1 VSDGENDRSLAGW
14 WTRVRETLQ
23 GRVQTH
29 LPGVS
34 PIEEDAVHPSRTL
47 RPFLDAMRAID
58 APVIVDF
65 GPVIGSNVT
74 FLGEQLF
81 CKLHVEDLYGD
92 IDRLT
97 RAGHED
103 GLAAF
108 LSSRLPFE
116 AGSVD
121 GVLAWDLFD
130 YLQSAEAESLAG
142 RLVTSLKPGGLVM
155 ALFSTVL
162 TEELSFRKYVI
173 VDSDHLRH
181 RREPSVR
188 RAKRVWLARD
198 VERLLAPFEVAE
210 SHLLTHHQRE
220 TLLRQPLAGRKER

>member
-1 VSDGENDRSLAGW
+1 VSDGENNRSLAGW

-23 GRVQTH
+23 GRVQPH
-29 LPGVS
+29 LPGVA
-34 PIEEDAVHPSRTL
+34 PVEEDAVHPSRTL
-47 RPFLDAMRAID
+47 RPFLDAIRDID

-74 FLGEQLF
+74 FLGEQLS

-103 GLAAF
+103 GLAVF
-108 LSSRLPFE
+108 LSTRLPYE
-116 AGSVD
+116 PGSVD

-130 YLQSAEAESLAG
+130 YLQSAEAEALAR
-142 RLVTSLKPGGLVM
+142 RLVTSLKPGGVVM

-162 TEELSFRKYVI
+162 TDELNFRKYVI

-181 RREPSVR
+181 RLVPSTR
-188 RAKRVWLARD
+188 CARRVWLARD
-198 VERLLAPFEVAE
+198 VERLFAPVEVAE
-210 SHLLTHHQRE
+210 SYLLQHHQSE
-220 TLLRQPLAGRKER
+220 TLLQRRLAGRTHR

>member
-14 WTRVRETLQ
+14 WTRVRETFQ

-29 LPGVS
+29 LPGV
-34 PIEEDAVHPSRTL
+34 PPFEEDAVHPSRTL
-47 RPFLDAMRAID
+47 RPFLDVMRDID

-74 FLGEQLF
+74 FLREQLS
-81 CKLHVEDLYGD
+81 CKLHVEDLYAD

-97 RAGHED
+97 RAGQED

-108 LSSRLPFE
+108 LSSRLPCE
-116 AGSVD
+116 PGSVD

-130 YLQSAEAESLAG
+130 YLQNAEAEALAR
-142 RLVTSLKPGGLVM
+142 RLVTSLKPGGFVM

-162 TEELSFRKYVI
+162 TDDLSFRKYVI

-181 RREPSVR
+181 RRKPSVR
-188 RAKRVWLARD
+188 RAKRVWLGRD
-198 VERLLAPFEVAE
+198 VARLLAPIEVAE